1 MGTEST
7 ARRRLPSNFPT
18 ADFRSKKIP
27 TGRRRKLFR
36 VVAKHAYPRQTAFE
50 LRRLTRD
57 RYGERTIYDWIAGRS
72 DAPLSVF
79 IHVLGDI
86 LSE

>member
-1 MGTEST
+1 MVGESS
-7 ARRRLPSNFPT
+7 ARRMPPSNLRT
-18 ADFRSKKIP
+18 ADFRSKKISP
-27 TGRRRKLFR
+27 DRRRKLFR

-50 LRRLTRD
+50 LRKLTRD

-79 IHVLGDI
+79 IQVLGDI
-86 LSE
+86 LAE

>member
-1 MGTEST
+1 MGGEST
-7 ARRRLPSNFPT
+7 ARRAASSNLRTPEI
-18 ADFRSKKIP
+18 RSRKISSD
-27 TGRRRKLFR
+27 RRRKLFR
-36 VVAKHAYPRQTAFE
+36 VVAKHAYPRQTAYE

-79 IHVLGDI
+79 IQVLGDI
-86 LSE
+86 LSD

>member
-1 MGTEST
+1 MGTTSNQ
-7 ARRRLPSNFPT
+7 RRVPSNFPT
-18 ADFRSKKIP
+18 AEIRSRKISP
-27 TGRRRKLFR
+27 DRRRKLFR

-50 LRRLTRD
+50 LRKLTRD

-79 IHVLGDI
+79 IQVLGDI
-86 LSE
+86 LAE

>member
-1 MGTEST
+1 MVGESS
-7 ARRRLPSNFPT
+7 ARRRAPSNLRT
-18 ADFRSKKIP
+18 ADFRSKKIS
-27 TGRRRKLFR
+27 TDRRRKLFR

-50 LRRLTRD
+50 LRKLTHE

-79 IHVLGDI
+79 IQVLGDI
-86 LSE
+86 LSD